1 MLQKL
6 VQSIASNSKRV
17 SAHKKR
23 IGTQTVNHY
32 EKLEPRTVLST
43 FLVQN
48 LSDRG
53 DGSLR
58 AAIEQSNSNPGA
70 DVIRF
75 QRGLQGTIA
84 LTSGQLEVTDA
95 LRIQGPGES
104 SLTISGNSLSRVF
117 KVNTSSGEVCFRGF
131 TIADGL
137 SKQPEAVGI
146 NVVRGGG
153 ILNLSSQLRVQDL
166 TFRNNRADDQ
176 GNASPA
182 DVVGGGAIV
191 NTEHAVLQVTRCN
204 FIGNSAAG
212 GTRYAFGGAIAS
224 VTSSQAFIQNSVFTN
239 NQVNGGEVNYGG
251 AVAAFGGS
259 SSEVV
264 RSEFVSN
271 KAVGAGTQ
279 NAFGGA
285 LAARPG
291 TVQNSGSQLVALDC
305 RFSENVSQT
314 SAQATAG
321 GGAIYSIGSN
331 FTLQR
336 SKLQGNLA
344 SGGYVSGGGV
354 YSEQSIGV
362 VMNSQLKSNQSI
374 GLHDGNGHSFSFG
387 GGIAS
392 SGNSALT
399 VSKSVLE
406 LNEARGVKAFGG
418 GIFNGDVSGG
428 TGKSSLT
435 IDRSSVSQNRVATT
449 LASSG
454 SRAQGG
460 GIFNGNPEESQASN
474 ATVTATR
481 TKIEKNSAIAESGGQ
496 GIGGG
501 VYTVG
506 KFTVD
511 RRLQR
516 QLIDGLAGNF
526 ATTSNDNVFGELTLA

>member
-1 MLQKL
+1 MFHKL
-6 VQSIASNSKRV
+6 VKFNARCGEKVNAQ
-17 SAHKKR
+17 KKR
-23 IGTQTVNHY
+23 TRAQVAGVY
-32 EKLEPRTVLST
+32 EKLESRTVLST
-43 FLVQN
+43 FFVQN
-48 LSDRG
+48 LADHG
-53 DGSLR
+53 TGSLR
-58 AAIEQSNSNPGA
+58 DAIAQANSNPGA

-95 LRIQGPGES
+95 LRIQGPGEN
-104 SLTISGNSLSRVF
+104 SLTVSGNSLSRVF
-117 KVNTSSGEVCFRGF
+117 KVNAKSGEVFLSGF

-146 NVVRGGG
+146 KVVRGGG

-166 TFRNNRADDQ
+166 TFKNNRADDQ

-191 NTEHAVLQVTRCN
+191 NTEHAVLQVSRCT

-291 TVQNSGSQLVALDC
+291 TVQNSGSQLVAVDC
-305 RFSENVSQT
+305 RFSENVSQA

-354 YSEQSIGV
+354 YSEQSVGV

-392 SGNSALT
+392 SSNSVLT

-418 GIFNGDVSGG
+418 GIFNGGISGG

-435 IDRSSVSQNRVATT
+435 IERSSVSQNRVAIT
-449 LASSG
+449 LASSE

-460 GIFNGNPEESQASN
+460 GIFSGTPEESPASN

-496 GIGGG
+496 GTGGG
-501 VYTVG
+501 VYNLG

-516 QLIDGLAGNF
+516 QLIDGLARNF